1 MEYNHLCQVS
11 NPVPRVVHPP
21 WLHKK
26 VREKDDKMRQ
36 RKLNVMFSSMKK
48 ANEEEV
54 RNDTNGKEHV
64 LQEQEV
70 VDLEDFGSK
79 GKSSNSTPRPVV
91 RSYENNGKTSS
102 SKEKVDHG
110 QSMNPVVDI
119 PVEDNIDSHVDYQG
133 WLNQRKRKWKQVRE
147 KKKKQKLDS
156 LDKNTQRNG
165 VAEIHSGVSDKRQAQ
180 GRTGVNSY
188 FERHELA
195 LTRSHW
201 QVMYI
206 LFSYSYAF

>member
-1 MEYNHLCQVS
+1 MEYNNLFQVS
-11 NPVPRVVHPP
+11 NPVPRVAHPP

-26 VREKDDKMRQ
+26 ISERDDKMRQ
-36 RKLNVMFSSMKK
+36 TKLPFKK
-48 ANEEEV
+48 V
-54 RNDTNGKEHV
+54 NDANGKNHVHEHK
-64 LQEQEV
+64 V
-70 VDLEDFGSK
+70 VDVEDFGSNR
-79 GKSSNSTPRPVV
+79 KSSNYTPRSIVC
-91 RSYENNGKTSS
+91 SYETNGKTSS

-110 QSMNPVVDI
+110 QSMNPDL
-119 PVEDNIDSHVDYQG
+119 EDNINRHLDYPG
-133 WLNQRKRKWKQVRE
+133 WLDQRKRKWKQVRE
-147 KKKKQKLDS
+147 KRKKQKLDN

-201 QVMYI
+201 QVI
-206 LFSYSYAF
+206 YSHAFGIVPIIFIPIMPLTLL